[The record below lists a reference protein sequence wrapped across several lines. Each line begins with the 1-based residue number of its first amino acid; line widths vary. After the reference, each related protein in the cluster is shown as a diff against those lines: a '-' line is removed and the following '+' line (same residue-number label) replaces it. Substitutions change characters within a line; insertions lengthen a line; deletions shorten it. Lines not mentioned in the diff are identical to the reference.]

1 MILKGKVWVFS
12 DNVDTDVITPGKY
25 LDDPRELLKHVLE
38 PLDKAFPGG
47 VKPGDIMVAGKNFGC
62 GSSRESAPEVLQQ
75 MKVGAIVAESFGRI
89 FYRNSIAIGLP
100 ILEAPDVRSAFE
112 KGNEAEVDIDNAQVK
127 NVTSGKALTGKKL
140 PPMLLE
146 ILNGGGQLNILRKE
160 LKEKAK
166 AMREGK

>member
-1 MILKGKVWVFS
+1 
-12 DNVDTDVITPGKY
+12 
-25 LDDPRELLKHVLE
+25 
-38 PLDKAFPGG
+38 
-47 VKPGDIMVAGKNFGC
+47 
-62 GSSRESAPEVLQQ
+62 
-75 MKVGAIVAESFGRI
+75 MKVGAIVAESLGRI

-100 ILEAPDVRSAFE
+100 ILEAPNVRSAFE

-127 NVTSGKALTGKKL
+127 NVTSGKVIAGKKL

-166 AMREGK
+166 AMKEGK